1 MTDSETSTEP
11 YRAPAFANFN
21 PEHSAPGATPERLA
35 HLEAHGYV
43 IINDFVNS
51 PWIPKLREA
60 GRRVTAACRPDV
72 GYDRIDTSK
81 GYVHRTDDDEPWAIR
96 GIMHPALGE
105 PTFPEFH
112 GSDEFIAFC
121 ASWCGGLNRED
132 LVMGHSLLWCNSGKQ
147 DHALGW
153 HRDLSWWGTGK
164 RKPSQH
170 DDRATHVEDYT
181 EEVERTRWEDIR
193 ADNKK
198 ALEER
203 NGVSLFLA
211 LVEDECHEL
220 VPGTHNRW
228 RTPLEHDVLLPKK
241 MKEAGIPHTPSWN
254 GTDPLPGQTAIRL
267 QPGEAL
273 IRNGATI
280 HTGHTVP
287 GRERNTLSIGW
298 SKWQGPSDEEPKVE
312 DARMAW
318 QLDGAVREALPHEWM
333 QTAYDRWAVT
343 RILGD
348 SLEDR
353 YAPWDIRQ
361 IKSGKVV
368 GRRGEL
374 EKQAAKAG
382 ESWEKFQ
389 KVE

>member
-1 MTDSETSTEP
+1 MTESGIATEP
-11 YRAPAFANFN
+11 YRAPAFADFR
-21 PEHSAPGATPERLA
+21 PEHNAPGATPERLA
-35 HLEAHGYV
+35 HLDEHGYV

-51 PWIPKLREA
+51 PWIARLREA
-60 GRRVTAACRPDV
+60 GRRVAEACRPEV

-96 GIMHPALGE
+96 GIMHPAFGE
-105 PTFPEFH
+105 PIYPEFH
-112 GSDEFIAFC
+112 GSDEFVEFC
-121 ASWCGGLNRED
+121 LSWCGGLKRED
-132 LVMGHSLLWCNSGKQ
+132 LVMGHSLMWCNPRYK
-147 DHALGW
+147 DNALSW
-153 HRDLSWWGTGK
+153 HRDLSWWGTGE
-164 RKPSQH
+164 RKPSQL
-170 DDRATHVEDYT
+170 DDRATRVEEYT
-181 EEVERTRWEDIR
+181 EEVERKRWEAIR

-203 NGVSLFLA
+203 NGVSMFLA
-211 LVEDECHEL
+211 LVDDECHEL
-220 VPGTHNRW
+220 IPGTHNRW

-241 MKEAGIPHTPSWN
+241 MKDAGIPYTPSWN
-254 GTDPLPGQTAIRL
+254 GKDPLPGQTAIRL
-267 QPGEAL
+267 RPGEAL

-298 SKWQGPSDEEPKVE
+298 SKWKGSSDDEPKVE

-318 QLDGAVREALPHEWM
+318 QLDPAVREALPFAWM
-333 QTAYDRWAVT
+333 KTAYDRWSVT
-343 RILGD
+343 RKLGD
-348 SLEDR
+348 ALEDR

-368 GRRGEL
+368 GWRGEL

-382 ESWEKFQ
+382 DAWEKFQ
-389 KVE
+389 KVQ